1 MCGIS
6 GLVGDRQP
14 GLVAA
19 MNRVQAHRG
28 PDGSGVFEDAEGPI
42 ALGHVRLAILDL
54 SDLAA
59 QPMRSRDGRHVLSFN
74 GEIYNFRELRRQL
87 EKKGVTFRSTGD
99 SEVLLQGLALEGED
113 FLRRLNGIFAFAW
126 WDGHRKALLLAR
138 DAVGVKPLYYACPRP
153 GALLFASELKALF
166 AYPGLPRR
174 VRAEAL
180 QEHLARSH
188 ASGTRT
194 ALEGVLRLPPGHA
207 LRWSASDPSPRI
219 RGYWNPTFEGGSNGG
234 YGPGVERLRG
244 DLEESTARELVSDV
258 PLGIFL
264 SGGLD
269 SSVIARC
276 VLKARDSQ
284 IDAYTTS
291 YPLREN
297 ILDQFGDDRPH
308 AAEVARRLGLNQ
320 YVIEI
325 SPAVADL
332 LPRLLWHL
340 DEPIADPAVIAAYLV
355 SRLARQNGT
364 VVLLSGQGGDELFG
378 GYRRYQAMAATHW
391 ISALPAPV
399 RRALTGVGRLM
410 PGTWEGKS
418 GAMLRRLGR
427 VAQAVGRGTDERFMA
442 YCSSADDTAINSVLS
457 ADFAGVLR
465 GRSSAEESLRLME
478 DSGLDYGDRFLFR
491 DLVDYLPNHNLL
503 YTDKMGMA
511 AGVEVRVPLLDQALL
526 DSVPGMPYSWKVT
539 GLTTK
544 RILRDAARGWVPD
557 TIIRRPKAGFG
568 APYRKW
574 LRYDLADLWADVMNE
589 RSVSQRGWFDPGGL
603 AAIRERSQSGA
614 ADLYML
620 QWAALTCELW
630 AREFIDKN
638 PAAAA

>member
-14 GLVAA
+14 GLMAA

-28 PDGSGVFEDAEGPI
+28 PDGSGVFEDPGGPF

-59 QPMRSRDGRHVLSFN
+59 QPMQTRDGRHVLSFN
-74 GEIYNFRELRRQL
+74 GEIYNFLDLRSQL
-87 EKKGVTFRSTGD
+87 EKKGVVFRSTGD
-99 SEVLLQGLALEGED
+99 SEVLLHGLALEGED
-113 FLRRLNGIFAFAW
+113 FLRRLNGIFALAW
-126 WDGHRKALLLAR
+126 WDRQRRALLLAR
-138 DAVGVKPLYYACPRP
+138 DAVGVKPLYYTCPRP
-153 GALLFASELKALF
+153 GALLFASEIKALF
-166 AYPGLPRR
+166 AFPGLPRR
-174 VRAEAL
+174 ARVEAL

-188 ASGTRT
+188 SSGAST
-194 ALEGVLRLPPGHA
+194 ALEGVFRVPPGHM
-207 LRWSASDPSPRI
+207 LRWSADNPSPTI
-219 RGYWNPTFEGGSNGG
+219 HAYW
-234 YGPGVERLRG
+234 GPDFNDGFARNYMEGVERLRG
-244 DLEESTARELVSDV
+244 DLEASATRQLVSDV

-276 VLKARDSQ
+276 VTNAREAP
-284 IDAYTTS
+284 IDAYTIS

-308 AAEVARRLGLNQ
+308 AVEVARRLGLNQ

-332 LPRLLWHL
+332 LPKLLWHL
-340 DEPIADPAVIAAYLV
+340 DEPIADPAVIAAFLV

-391 ISALPAPV
+391 VTLLPKSV
-399 RRALTGVGRLM
+399 RGALTGVARLM
-410 PGTWEGKS
+410 PGTWEGRA
-418 GAMLRRLGR
+418 GATLRRLSR
-427 VAQAVGRGTDERFMA
+427 VAREVSHETDERFMA
-442 YCSSADDTAINSVLS
+442 YCSSSDDAAVDSVLS
-457 ADFAGVLR
+457 AELSGALR
-465 GRSSAEESLRLME
+465 GRASAEESFRMMK
-478 DSGLDYGDRFLFR
+478 DSGLAYGDRFLFR

-511 AGVEVRVPLLDQALL
+511 AGVEARVPLLDQALL
-526 DSVPGMPYSWKVT
+526 DSVPGMPYAWKVT

-557 TIIRRPKAGFG
+557 TIISRPKAGFG

-574 LRYDLADLWADVMNE
+574 LRYDLADLWLDVMNE
-589 RSVSQRGWFDPGGL
+589 RSVRQRGWFDPVGL
-603 AAIRERSQSGA
+603 ARIREHSQSGA